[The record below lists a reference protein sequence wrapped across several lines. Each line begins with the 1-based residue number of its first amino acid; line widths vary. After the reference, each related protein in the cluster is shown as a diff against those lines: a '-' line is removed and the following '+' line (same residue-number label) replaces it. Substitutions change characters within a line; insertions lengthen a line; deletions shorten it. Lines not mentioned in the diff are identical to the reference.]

1 MLKTKTTTAQ
11 SREGGDQK
19 RKILIVQLILKA
31 VCRPYEMRVYLLPK
45 IVKIKK
51 LRVSINFPG
60 DSECKQINLNL

>member
-1 MLKTKTTTAQ
+1 MLKTRTTTTQ

-31 VCRPYEMRVYLLPK
+31 FCRPYEMRIHLLPK

-51 LRVSINFPG
+51 LRISINFPV
-60 DSECKQINLNL
+60 DSESKQINLNL